1 MTTVRECSFLDIVQ
15 WNDSTKRESVRISDD
30 NLINAVDLVMSMAG
44 KNRNV
49 ANEVL
54 RDLKPSHFNKEK
66 FITRSRGRWV
76 TFKDA
81 LQLIMVIGGDEAKE
95 TRKQFAETLTRFFA
109 ADQSLI
115 ADIESNANSTS
126 PIVQLARASLATV
139 PVQDELS
146 LARKRKLEELEIARL
161 ETEVEAGK
169 LANRS
174 TELAN
179 HTTELTNRTMELTN
193 RTMELTNIA
202 MARDSAREHLTIIRD
217 SAREHLTKITASYRE
232 LCQDTVIDERARLM
246 LKDNFLNMAMV
257 QADSGG
263 AGQALITNGQASVP
277 QNKPISL
284 SMIATELGLRIPSN
298 DLISIGVEL
307 KKRYCQLH
315 GKEPSK
321 HDQLCNGRMT
331 KVNTYMES
339 DRSLVDEVLRWYAA
353 NRD

>member
-1 MTTVRECSFLDIVQ
+1 MSTISFDVIKPGALVRFTPIDNQPNLS
-15 WNDSTKRESVRISDD
+15 ISDCIKHFTGKD
-30 NLINAVDLVMSMAG
+30 FRGASKEWGKLSDEMKKEVWPDRKLFQFPGQGQTPQPVTPFKGILKLAMFLSGEKAAFYRSGMA
-44 KNRNV
+44 
-49 ANEVL
+49 
-54 RDLKPSHFNKEK
+54 
-66 FITRSRGRWV
+66 
-76 TFKDA
+76 
-81 LQLIMVIGGDEAKE
+81 QIMTSFYAGDS
-95 TRKQFAETLTRFFA
+95 
-109 ADQSLI
+109 SLI
-115 ADIESNANSTS
+115 DEIEANAKSNS
-126 PIVQLARASLATV
+126 PISQIAKASLAAV

-146 LARKRKLEELEIARL
+146 LVRKRKLEELEIARL

-174 TELAN
+174 TELA
-179 HTTELTNRTMELTN
+179 N

-257 QADSGG
+257 QADSGA
-263 AGQALITNGQASVP
+263 AGQALITNGQAPIP

-284 SMIATELGLRIPSN
+284 SMIATELGLKIPSN

-307 KKRYCQLH
+307 KKRYFQLH

-339 DRSLVDEVLRWYAA
+339 DRALVDEVLRWYAA
-353 NRD
+353 SRD

>member
-1 MTTVRECSFLDIVQ
+1 MSSQEKTTNATIPFDEIAAGATARLAVIQDVQYISARDVLEHIHSTTNKHASKLWERLTVKQKEELSENQRYHQFPGRREKKQPVLDFKGVL
-15 WNDSTKRESVRISDD
+15 K
-30 NLINAVDLVMSMAG
+30 LVMMTSG
-44 KNRNV
+44 KR
-49 ANEVL
+49 AAL
-54 RDLKPSHFNKEK
+54 Y
-66 FITRSRGRWV
+66 RS
-76 TFKDA
+76 A
-81 LQLIMVIGGDEAKE
+81 MVKI
-95 TRKQFAETLTRFFA
+95 LTRYYA
-109 ADQSLI
+109 GDGSLT
-115 ADIESNANSTS
+115 DEIETNAQSTS
-126 PIVQLARASLATV
+126 PIAQMARASLAAV
-139 PVQDELS
+139 PEQDELS
-146 LARKRKLEELEIARL
+146 LVRKRKLEDLEITRL

-174 TELAN
+174 TELA
-179 HTTELTNRTMELTN
+179 N

-217 SAREHLTKITASYRE
+217 SAREHLTKITTSYRE

-284 SMIATELGLRIPSN
+284 SMIATELGIRIPSN

>member
-1 MTTVRECSFLDIVQ
+1 MSLLTEVEA
-15 WNDSTKRESVRISDD
+15 
-30 NLINAVDLVMSMAG
+30 NA
-44 KNRNV
+44 
-49 ANEVL
+49 
-54 RDLKPSHFNKEK
+54 
-66 FITRSRGRWV
+66 
-76 TFKDA
+76 
-81 LQLIMVIGGDEAKE
+81 
-95 TRKQFAETLTRFFA
+95 
-109 ADQSLI
+109 QSNCAI
-115 ADIESNANSTS
+115 A
-126 PIVQLARASLATV
+126 QLARASLDAV

-146 LARKRKLEELEIARL
+146 LVRKRKIEELEIARL
-161 ETEVEAGK
+161 ETDVEAGK

-179 HTTELTNRTMELTN
+179 QTKELSNRTMELTN
-193 RTMELTNIA
+193 QTMELTNIA
-202 MARDSAREHLTIIRD
+202 MARDSAREHLSIIRD

-257 QADSGG
+257 QADSGV
-263 AGQALITNGQASVP
+263 AGQALITNGQAPVP

-284 SMIATELGLRIPSN
+284 SMIATELGLKIPSN

-307 KKRYCQLH
+307 KKRYFQLH

-339 DRSLVDEVLRWYAA
+339 DRALVDDVLRWYAA
-353 NRD
+353 SRD